1 VSVPTDAILRM
12 LFRYPNA
19 SARLLAMSDGTRTQR
34 RLAAIVSADV
44 VGYSRL
50 MGMDEAGTLAAMCA
64 HRAELWYPTIEKHGG
79 RVVGTAGDG
88 TLFEYAS
95 AVAAVES
102 AVVVQ
107 KGMVER
113 NAHLPA
119 DRQMLIRI
127 GVNIGEVIVE
137 EGGIY
142 GDGVNVAARVQAL
155 ASPGGV
161 AISDIVHGQVRDKVD
176 VVFEDGGI
184 VEMKNIVQP
193 VRVWHWPAAQQ
204 AVGDEAAKS
213 AAAPA
218 LSDKPAI
225 AVLPFENMST
235 DPDQEFFSDGITED
249 VITELSRFRAL
260 MVIARNSTF
269 TYKGRSV
276 NVQEIGRE
284 LAVRYVVEGS
294 VRKVG
299 NRVRITAQL
308 VEAESG
314 SHVWAEH
321 YDRDLTDIFAVQD
334 EITQSVVSAIAPG
347 VVAAEEASARR
358 KAPENLSAWE
368 CVVRGTT
375 HMLTVSRE
383 DFDAAAALFDQAIRL
398 DPNYALAHSMT
409 AYLKVWRAYQ
419 GWSGRILDE
428 MAGALASAQ
437 RAVDLDPRDAVSQ
450 YVTGFVHMLG
460 RHPDR
465 ALGALR
471 KSIDLNPNS
480 ADGHG
485 GLGMALA
492 YSGVDDAALEAL
504 DTALRLN
511 PRGLEQPML
520 IAYRAMVHLLA
531 GRNVEATRLAKESI
545 TQRQDFVVSHLV
557 LAAALG
563 HLDRS
568 EEGREA
574 AAKILNIYPKFSLTR
589 HERWVPIVHTE
600 DRARYLEGLR
610 KVGLPE

>member
-1 VSVPTDAILRM
+1 
-12 LFRYPNA
+12 
-19 SARLLAMSDGTRTQR
+19 MSDGTQR

-50 MGMDEAGTLAAMCA
+50 MGMDEAGTLAAMRA
-64 HRAELWYPTIEKHGG
+64 HRAELWYPTMEKYGG

-102 AVVVQ
+102 AVAVQ
-107 KGMVER
+107 KGMIER
-113 NAHLPA
+113 NAHLQPEK
-119 DRQMLIRI
+119 QMQIRVGI
-127 GVNIGEVIVE
+127 NIGEVIVE
-137 EGGIY
+137 DGDIY

-155 ASPGGV
+155 ASPGGI
-161 AISDIVHGQVRDKVD
+161 AISDIVHDQVRDKVGA
-176 VVFEDGGI
+176 VFEDGGT

-193 VRVWHWPAAQQ
+193 VRVWHWPAAPLG
-204 AVGDEAAKS
+204 AGDGAAKT
-213 AAAPA
+213 AEAPPIA
-218 LSDKPAI
+218 DKPAI

-235 DPDQEFFSDGITED
+235 DPDQAFFADGITED
-249 VITELSRFRAL
+249 MITELSRFRAL

-284 LAVRYVVEGS
+284 LGVRYLVEGS
-294 VRKVG
+294 VRKAG

-308 VEAESG
+308 VEAETG

-334 EITQSVVSAIAPG
+334 EITRSVVSAIAPG

-358 KAPENLSAWE
+358 KAPENLNAWE

-398 DPNYALAHSMT
+398 DPNYAPAHSMT

-428 MAGALASAQ
+428 MAEALTSAQ
-437 RAVDLDPRDAVSQ
+437 RAVDLDPRDAAAQ
-450 YVTGFVHMLG
+450 YATGFVHMLG
-460 RHPDR
+460 RHPDH
-465 ALGALR
+465 ALDALR

-480 ADGHG
+480 ADGHA

-492 YSGVDDAALEAL
+492 YSGVDEAALDAL

-520 IAYRAMVHLLA
+520 IAFRAMVHLLA
-531 GRNVEATRLAKESI
+531 GRDEEAARLAQESI
-545 TQRQDFVVSHLV
+545 AQRQDFVVSRLV
-557 LAAALG
+557 LASALG
-563 HLDRS
+563 HLDRA

-574 AAKILNIYPKFSLTR
+574 AAKILDIYPKFSLTR
-589 HERWVPIVHTE
+589 HERWVPIVHPE

-610 KVGLPE
+610 KVGLPK

>member
-1 VSVPTDAILRM
+1 
-12 LFRYPNA
+12 
-19 SARLLAMSDGTRTQR
+19 MSDATQR

-50 MGMDEAGTLAAMCA
+50 MGLDEAGTLAAMRA
-64 HRAELWYPTIEKHGG
+64 HRAELWYPMMEKYGG

-88 TLFEYAS
+88 TLFEYSS

-102 AVVVQ
+102 AVAVQ
-107 KGMVER
+107 RGMVER
-113 NAHLPA
+113 NAELPP
-119 DRQMLIRI
+119 DRQMLLRI
-127 GVNIGEVIVE
+127 GINIGEVIVE
-137 EGGIY
+137 DDDIY
-142 GDGVNVAARVQAL
+142 GDGVNVAARLQAL
-155 ASPGGV
+155 ATPGGL
-161 AISDIVHGQVRDKVD
+161 AISDIVHGQVRDKVGA
-176 VVFEDGGI
+176 VFEDGGT
-184 VEMKNIVQP
+184 VGMKNIAQP
-193 VRVWHWPAAQQ
+193 VQVWHWP
-204 AVGDEAAKS
+204 EAPLAEGAPVAKT
-213 AAAPA
+213 AEPPT
-218 LSDKPAI
+218 SDKPAI
-225 AVLPFENMST
+225 AVLPFANMST
-235 DPDQEFFSDGITED
+235 DPDQEFFADGITED

-284 LAVRYVVEGS
+284 LGVRYVVEGS
-294 VRKVG
+294 VRKAG

-308 VEAESG
+308 VEAETG

-398 DPNYALAHSMT
+398 DPNYAPAHSMM

-419 GWSGRILDE
+419 GWSGRIHDE
-428 MAGALASAQ
+428 MAEALSSAQ
-437 RAVDLDPRDAVSQ
+437 RAVDLDPRDAAAQ
-450 YVTGFVHMLG
+450 YATGFVHMLG
-460 RHPDR
+460 RRPDR
-465 ALGALR
+465 ALDALR

-480 ADGHG
+480 ADGHV

-492 YSGVDDAALEAL
+492 YNGEDETALAGI

-511 PRGLEQPML
+511 PRGLEEPML
-520 IAYRAMVHLLA
+520 IAFRAMVHLLA
-531 GRNVEATRLAKESI
+531 GRDEEAVRLARESI
-545 TQRQDFVVSHLV
+545 AQRQDFVVSHLV
-557 LAAALG
+557 LASALG
-563 HLDRS
+563 HLGRG
-568 EEGREA
+568 EEGRAA
-574 AAKILNIYPKFSLTR
+574 AAKILDIYPKFSLTR
-589 HERWVPIVHTE
+589 HERWVPIVRAK